1 MPNTWRPDNWQQE
14 YYYGG
19 SLSCLIHDY
28 GEPNKV
34 FEAGAAA
41 MLEALREDGWRPEQE
56 HDQQFISHD
65 VLKDMMPGRVQK
77 GCWVFIQDDEEKD
90 ER

>member
-34 FEAGAAA
+34 FEAGADA
-41 MLEALREDGWRPEQE
+41 MLTSLLKSGMIKVSDLEGSQYGNGKE
-56 HDQQFISHD
+56 HTQ
-65 VLKDMMPGRVQK
+65 
-77 GCWVFIQDDEEKD
+77 
-90 ER
+90 